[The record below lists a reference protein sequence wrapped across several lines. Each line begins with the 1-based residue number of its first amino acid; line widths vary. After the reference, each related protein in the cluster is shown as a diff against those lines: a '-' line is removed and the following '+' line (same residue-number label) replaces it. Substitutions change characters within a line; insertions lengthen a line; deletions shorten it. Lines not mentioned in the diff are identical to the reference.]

1 VWTPDGSGPGKAVD
15 KSAERL
21 ASRDKMVASLRQ
33 TVSIMQLYQE
43 QLANVEALEKSS
55 TEAQKEGAE
64 EAERAVT
71 DALAAADAE
80 YKALQSNS
88 DKAIEAV
95 EREDAAEQ
103 ARADRQAER
112 AAAEEQQIADR
123 MNLVKLAEDQVTNSK
138 FAFYEWAASLQ
149 ANMADVYQGIQ
160 SLATMATQGIGDA
173 FGRAMV
179 YGESFGD
186 AMDALWKQIAASLIS
201 MVIQIALQQLIYYAL
216 SLLGFTAAATA
227 KISGEMAYGAVAAA
241 ASAYAGC
248 PWPANLLAGP
258 AAGAAAIATMTAL
271 SAAGMAAGKGAG
283 AGMAAGLATGGLVTG
298 SMLAMVGEGG
308 EPELIAPRS
317 DYEKL
322 FNQARS
328 NDGDIAVY
336 LDGKELTHSV
346 ARRLPAYV
354 RQRGVKGL

>member
-55 TEAQKEGAE
+55 TAAQKEGAD
-64 EAERAVT
+64 EAEQAVT

-80 YKALQSNS
+80 YKALQSNA

-112 AAAEEQQIADR
+112 AAAEEQQIKDR
-123 MNLVKLAEDQVTNSK
+123 MDLELLATEQVTNSK
-138 FAFYEWAASLQ
+138 FAFYEWGASLQ

-160 SLATMATQGIGDA
+160 SLTNMAVSGIGDA
-173 FGRAMV
+173 FARAMV
-179 YGESFGD
+179 YGESFGE
-186 AMDALWKQIAASLIS
+186 AMDALWKQMAASLIS
-201 MVIQIALQQLIYYAL
+201 MLIQVALQSLIYLAL
-216 SLLGFTAAATA
+216 TQLGIAAAGAT
-227 KISGEMAYGAVAAA
+227 KIGIEIAYGAVATG
-241 ASAYAGC
+241 ASVMASL
-248 PWPANLLAGP
+248 PWPANLIAAPFAIAGAIGMLTTAAIAGR
-258 AAGAAAIATMTAL
+258 AAGAGVAAIPG
-271 SAAGMAAGKGAG
+271 AAHGA
-283 AGMAAGLATGGLVTG
+283 LVTG
-298 SMLAMVGEGG
+298 SMLINVGEGG

-317 DYEKL
+317 DYERL
-322 FNQARS
+322 FNQSRS

-336 LDGKELTHSV
+336 LDGQELTRSV